1 MDTAPALLLLF
12 TLGFCE
18 YGHGAINARSPKDM
32 TRLQVGQRLELECRI
47 TIHSGVFWIQ
57 QDKAGSLH
65 FIVFISSTSQATF
78 EGNHRASTR
87 FEARREHPL
96 YHLVVK
102 SFTPRDEGK
111 YFCVMNFNQRLYFSP
126 ALLAFLPAT
135 TTVAPTTRD
144 PTSQSGTVEDLSLQ
158 TPHPERRMQEDL
170 DFFCHLFIWVP
181 LAGACLLLLIALLIT
196 IVLCQ
201 RKAHHNPSRCTF

>member
-135 TTVAPTTRD
+135 TVVAPIAPGPTTPGPTMQWDITEKDSCLKTPD
-144 PTSQSGTVEDLSLQ
+144 PDS
-158 TPHPERRMQEDL
+158 RMQEDL
-170 DFFCHLFIWVP
+170 DHFCLVFLWVP
-181 LAGACLLLLIALLIT
+181 LAGLCLLLLQLLAT
-196 IVLCQ
+196 IMVLHRC
-201 RKAHHNPSRCTF
+201 KARH